1 MTKLQP
7 LSPNIVTKINKDG
20 STFTQPVDEF
30 LADFGN
36 PLEPNR
42 IFRQLIEAMN
52 AEEIIDELK
61 FEVRCHENLIKNYEQ
76 QINET
81 EFKLRLS
88 KIKLYGAKKNLED
101 FTNSLKTNGE

>member
-7 LSPNIVTKINKDG
+7 LSPNTVTKINKDG

-36 PLEPNR
+36 PK
-42 IFRQLIEAMN
+42 
-52 AEEIIDELK
+52 EIIDELK